1 MSLQKTV
8 DSIVK
13 ILKETQLSEHEQLLL
28 LERVKSEICSPLML
42 AKVHNPGAAE
52 LLACKIIGLKWN
64 ESVHGRDAENDL
76 KQAVEIKTSSKTKD
90 KKNVNFSFALPAI
103 RAGESSKDHA
113 RRIHEAYTN
122 DKKYKGGHYLVYLN
136 RRKTKVLSY
145 YHIGRDRMAK
155 YASEYGI
162 DHPLAKSFNL
172 GRTVCKKCG
181 NCCWLLT
188 YGTGFSV
195 VESERTEGVWKVV
208 QLAGPCSKP

>member
-8 DSIVK
+8 DTIVGL
-13 ILKETQLSEHEQLLL
+13 LKDTRLSEHEQLLL
-28 LERVKSEICSPLML
+28 LERVKSEICSPSML

-64 ESVHGRDAENDL
+64 EKVHGRDAENDF

-90 KKNVNFSFALPAI
+90 KRKVNFSFALPPI
-103 RAGESSKDHA
+103 RAGESSKEHA
-113 RRIHEAYTN
+113 KRIYDAYMD

-145 YHIGRDRMAK
+145 YHITRDRMAK
-155 YASEYGI
+155 YASEYGVE
-162 DHPLAKSFNL
+162 HPLARSFNL
-172 GRTVCKKCG
+172 GRSVCKKCD

-188 YGTGFSV
+188 FGVGFTV
-195 VESERTEGVWKVV
+195 TESERTEGAWKVV
-208 QLAGPCSKP
+208 QLAGPCSK